1 MPASGQITDPD
12 LTSRVAV
19 TTKTAGPWLRG
30 PKERHGHQLIALKE
44 SHMPKTIVITG
55 TATGMGRATV
65 GKFAAEGWN
74 VVATVRKESDLKAH
88 DGLRCVKTVLL
99 DVDDEAAAVPF
110 ARLARGPSGGVD
122 ALVNNAGYY
131 QMGPL
136 EGTSMEQVHRQYQ
149 TNVFSIAALIKAF
162 LPAFR
167 AQRCGMIINIASLT
181 AEQGYPY
188 SSVYASSKA
197 AVAVLSESLNIE
209 LAEFGGIARE
219 IAPGMSATRIFT
231 KIDRG
236 NSIPDAYQAG
246 IARFFASNS
255 STGSDPAVTAD
266 VIYRAVIDPD
276 PTAAR
281 YYSAPDSVSIPRAKQ
296 ILGADGYWQAF
307 RRAVLGHRRD
317 LWQSLIDKPG
327 STPVDIEV

>member
-1 MPASGQITDPD
+1 
-12 LTSRVAV
+12 
-19 TTKTAGPWLRG
+19 
-30 PKERHGHQLIALKE
+30 
-44 SHMPKTIVITG
+44 MPKTIVITG

-74 VVATVRKESDLKAH
+74 VVATVRKESDLNAH
-88 DGLRCVKTVLL
+88 AGLCCVKTVLL

-110 ARLARGPSGGVD
+110 ARLALEQFGGVD

-149 TNVFSIAALIKAF
+149 TNVFSVAALIKAF

-167 AQRCGMIINIASLT
+167 AQRSGMIINIASLT

-197 AVAVLSESLNIE
+197 AVALLSESLNIE
-209 LAEFGGIARE
+209 LAEFGVIVRA
-219 IAPGMSATRIFT
+219 ILPGMSATRIFT

-236 NSIPDAYQAG
+236 DSIPDAYQAG

-281 YYSAPDSVSIPRAKQ
+281 YYSAPDSASIPRAKR
-296 ILGADGYWQAF
+296 ILGADGYWQEF
-307 RRAVLGHRRD
+307 RSAVLGHPSD
-317 LWQSLIDKPG
+317 LWKTLIEKPG
-327 STPVDIEV
+327 STPVEIEV